1 MPRQAHNLISIRA
14 DKTCTSFLHAFVY
27 RAYRVSFLGIILNPC
42 VVMILMCRFW
52 ALVEPYCAD
61 ITNEEIRL
69 LEELL
74 KPPDDEAE
82 YYKVWQENKQLHTLL
97 CLQYVQQSMCHAHK
111 VHY

>member
-1 MPRQAHNLISIRA
+1 M
-14 DKTCTSFLHAFVY
+14 F
-27 RAYRVSFLGIILNPC
+27 
-42 VVMILMCRFW
+42 RFW

-82 YYKVWQENKQLHTLL
+82 YYKVWLINLTASSTPH
-97 CLQYVQQSMCHAHK
+97 
-111 VHY
+111 HYI

>member
-1 MPRQAHNLISIRA
+1 MPL
-14 DKTCTSFLHAFVY
+14 
-27 RAYRVSFLGIILNPC
+27 
-42 VVMILMCRFW
+42 VVLMFRFW

-82 YYKVWQENKQLHTLL
+82 YYKVWLINLTASSTPH
-97 CLQYVQQSMCHAHK
+97 
-111 VHY
+111 HYI

>member
-1 MPRQAHNLISIRA
+1 MYCSVFIYMYFFVCCLTMPL
-14 DKTCTSFLHAFVY
+14 
-27 RAYRVSFLGIILNPC
+27 
-42 VVMILMCRFW
+42 VVLMFRFW

-82 YYKVWQENKQLHTLL
+82 YYKVWLINLTASSTPH
-97 CLQYVQQSMCHAHK
+97 
-111 VHY
+111 HYI